1 MEVIAFVPLRGG
13 SKSIPGKNIKSFCG
27 KPLAYWNLNEL
38 QKSNF
43 VKQIVVATDSEEIKQ
58 TVKNFKMSKIKVF
71 DRTQKNS
78 KDESSTE
85 SVMLEYINSSEININ
100 EVFMLVQVT
109 NPFTKQKDYENG
121 INLFVESEY
130 DSVLSGSIFKR
141 FLWEENGIPV
151 NYDFNIRPRRQNFKG
166 QIIEN
171 GAFYISSVKN
181 ILSSKNRL
189 SGKIGIYK
197 MPEYTSFEIDE
208 PDDWHICEKLM
219 KKYFFEKSKNND
231 IKLVVTD
238 VDGVLTDAGMYYSNT
253 GEELKKFNTHDGMA
267 FSLLK
272 KNGYFT
278 GIVTSE
284 VTQLVEN
291 RANKLNVDFLFQGK
305 KNNGKKDAVQ
315 LMCENK
321 NLTLE
326 QVAYIG
332 DDINCLDL
340 LNSVGLAACPNNAVK
355 VIKSSFNII
364 KLKKNGGEGVFR
376 EFVDNYILNEK

>member
-171 GAFYISSVKN
+171 GAFYISSIKN

-208 PDDWHICEKLM
+208 PDDWYICEKLM

-305 KNNGKKDAVQ
+305 KIMGRRMLSK
-315 LMCENK
+315 
-321 NLTLE
+321 
-326 QVAYIG
+326 
-332 DDINCLDL
+332 
-340 LNSVGLAACPNNAVK
+340 
-355 VIKSSFNII
+355 
-364 KLKKNGGEGVFR
+364 
-376 EFVDNYILNEK
+376 